1 MGKIS
6 IHDIR
11 PGMVLAE
18 AVQDLHGTS
27 LLPAGTELSDH
38 NRDQLERQGIIV
50 VDVEGVSQNELTA
63 AVMST
68 LNPEKLHRAE
78 EQLEDLFRH
87 TDRKH
92 PMIDELYRL
101 AVINQVRREND

>member
-6 IHDIR
+6 IYDIR

-18 AVQDLHGTS
+18 AVQDLQDATLHQ
-27 LLPAGTELSDH
+27 AGTELTGH
-38 NRDQLERQGIIV
+38 IRDQLERQGIIV

-68 LNPEKLHRAE
+68 LNPQKLHRAE
-78 EQLEDLFRH
+78 EQLEDLFKH
-87 TDRKH
+87 TDHKH

>member
-11 PGMVLAE
+11 PGMVLAGD
-18 AVQDLHGTS
+18 VLDLHGAT
-27 LLPAGTELSDH
+27 LLPAGTELTDR
-38 NRDQLERQGIIV
+38 NRDQLEHQGIIV
-50 VDVEGVSQNELTA
+50 VDVEGISQNELTA
-63 AVMST
+63 AVMSN
-68 LNPEKLHRAE
+68 LNPQQLRRAE
-78 EQLEDLFRH
+78 EQLENLFRH

-101 AVINQVRREND
+101 AVINQVRGGKD

>member
-18 AVQDLHGTS
+18 AVQDRQGATLHQ
-27 LLPAGTELSDH
+27 AGTELTGH
-38 NRDQLERQGIIV
+38 IQHQLERQGIIV
-50 VDVEGVSQNELTA
+50 VDVEGVLQNELSA
-63 AVMST
+63 AVMSQ
-68 LNPEKLHRAE
+68 LNSLKLRRAE
-78 EQLEDLFRH
+78 EHFEHLFQH
-87 TDRKH
+87 TDRDH

-101 AVINQVRREND
+101 AVINKVTSGTD

>member
-6 IHDIR
+6 IHDVS

-18 AVQDLHGTS
+18 DVQDLQGTT
-27 LLPAGTELSDH
+27 LLPAGTELTDR

-50 VDVEGVSQNELTA
+50 VEVEGTSQNELTA
-63 AVMST
+63 AVMSK
-68 LNPEKLHRAE
+68 LNPQQLRRAE
-78 EQLEDLFRH
+78 EKLENLFRH
-87 TDRKH
+87 ADRKH

-101 AVINQVRREND
+101 AVINLVRSWKD